1 MDEVTIDEETMKYH
15 RPKSN
20 ASSYSGESED
30 DEIEKDQALISAD
43 SGTLKVRREKRL
55 AMNRASARARRRR
68 KKDLLDILSAQVT
81 DLKHQN
87 QAQQGA
93 NETLNARVEQ
103 LEAALSQ
110 AKTTITAITSSSGA
124 GFSLGQPHGTSG
136 ASTINSSN
144 DEARL
149 RSLVLGG
156 LSGGLSGGT
165 SGLGD
170 SFINARVHQYLQQQN
185 QMTNGMGTSG
195 GLGRIYP
202 QLHQQQ
208 TSELGSLSGFS
219 NLGSLLGQNFGQ
231 GRVSTQD
238 LLSAIELLAISS

>member
-1 MDEVTIDEETMKYH
+1 MKY

-20 ASSYSGESED
+20 TSSYSEESED
-30 DEIEKDQALISAD
+30 DEIDRDQASVSAD

-81 DLKHQN
+81 DLKNHN
-87 QAQQGA
+87 QTLQGA
-93 NETLNARVEQ
+93 NETMNARVEQ
-103 LEAALSQ
+103 LEAALNQ
-110 AKTTITAITSSSGA
+110 AKTTITAITSSGGA
-124 GFSLGQPHGTSG
+124 GFSLGQPLGTAG

-149 RSLVLGG
+149 RSLLLGG
-156 LSGGLSGGT
+156 LSGGAG
-165 SGLGD
+165 GLGD
-170 SFINARVHQYLQQQN
+170 SFINARVAQLLQQQN
-185 QMTNGMGTSG
+185 QMTGMGTSG

-202 QLHQQQ
+202 QLQQQQ
-208 TSELGSLSGFS
+208 TSDLGSLTGFS

-231 GRVSTQD
+231 SRVSTPD
-238 LLSAIELLAISS
+238 LLWAIELWLSASK